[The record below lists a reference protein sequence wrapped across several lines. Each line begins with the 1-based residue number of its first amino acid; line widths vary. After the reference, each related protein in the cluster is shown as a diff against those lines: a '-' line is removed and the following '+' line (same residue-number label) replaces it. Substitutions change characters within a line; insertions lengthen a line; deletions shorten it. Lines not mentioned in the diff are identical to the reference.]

1 MTRDPPEPLRL
12 DYLIRARAIHP
23 MTGGTCRSV
32 GVRGAE
38 IVALSAD
45 PSGLD
50 DLAGGGTTAIDA
62 GDLTLLPAFADSHD
76 HLMEASRNTLLV
88 PVDKAQSMAEFTS
101 TVADAARDTAPGA
114 WILTSISWHESNLA
128 ENRLPTL
135 AELDAA
141 APDRPVLA
149 RRGGHLA
156 VVNSAALREAGIGPD
171 TPDPPGGK
179 IGRLADGSRDGTL
192 EGRAVY
198 QVAAFA
204 AGPDRAQLAAALGSG
219 SAAYAALGVGTIR
232 EAMVNLDE
240 LLAYQDAR
248 DRDLL
253 HVRVRPMIRVGA
265 ELTEDAAIALIGGL
279 GARSGFGDDW
289 LRIWGLKFVMDGGV
303 EGAALEQ
310 PYANDPGN
318 SGHLNW
324 TPAAMTHVC
333 AEAVR
338 RGWRIGTHA
347 VGDRAL
353 RTLLDVYEAV
363 AAEVGPIPPWTLVIE
378 HGMLNDA
385 AQRGRAVRGGFGV
398 TLQHPVLWN
407 MGGEMLVTWGPERTR
422 RVSPLDQWQAAGA
435 DLAVG
440 TDMVR
445 PFNPMI
451 NVWGM
456 VTRGTKSAGVQG
468 PEHAISVGTALEL
481 YTMGTARLNHE
492 QDRLG
497 SITPGKL
504 ADLVGYPADPLAAD
518 PAELTELTPA
528 FTMVG
533 GRPTY
538 DPDRR
543 LTRNQ

>member
-1 MTRDPPEPLRL
+1 MTREPAEPLRL
-12 DYLIRARAIHP
+12 DYLIRAGTIHS
-23 MTGGTCRSV
+23 MTGKTYRSV

-38 IVALSAD
+38 IVAVSAD
-45 PSGLD
+45 PDGLD
-50 DLAGGGTTAIDA
+50 DLAGGGTVVVDA
-62 GDLTLLPAFADSHD
+62 GDLTLLPAFADSHE

-88 PVDKAQSMAEFTS
+88 PVDKARSVAQFTGM
-101 TVADAARDTAPGA
+101 VADAARDAAPGE
-114 WILTSISWHESNLA
+114 WIVTSIGWHESNLA

-141 APDRPVLA
+141 APDHPVLA

-156 VVNSAALREAGIGPD
+156 VANSAALRAAGIGAD

-192 EGRAVY
+192 EGGAVY

-204 AGPDRAQLAAALGSG
+204 VGPDRAQLAAALGTG
-219 SAAYAALGVGTIR
+219 SAAYAALGVGTVR
-232 EAMVNLDE
+232 EAMIDLDE

-248 DRDLL
+248 DRNLL
-253 HVRVRPMIRVGA
+253 RVRVRPMIRVGS
-265 ELTEDAAIALIGGL
+265 ELTEDTAIALIDGL

-289 LRIWGLKFVMDGGV
+289 LRIWGLKLVLDGGV

-324 TPAAMTHVC
+324 DPAVMTRVC

-347 VGDRAL
+347 VGDRAV

-363 AAEVGPIPPWTLVIE
+363 AAEVGPVPPWTLVIE
-378 HGMLNDA
+378 HAMLSDA
-385 AQRGRAVRGGFGV
+385 ALRDRAARGGFGV
-398 TLQHPVLWN
+398 TVQHPVLWN
-407 MGGEMLVTWGPERTR
+407 MGSEMLATWGPERTR
-422 RVSPLDQWQAAGA
+422 QVSPLDQWLAAGA
-435 DLAVG
+435 DLAAG
-440 TDMVR
+440 SDIVR
-445 PFNPMI
+445 PFNPMA

-456 VTRGTKSAGVQG
+456 VTRGTKSAGIQG

-481 YTMGTARLNHE
+481 YTMGTARLDHE

-518 PAELTELTPA
+518 PDDLAELTPA
-528 FTMVG
+528 FTIVG
-533 GRPTY
+533 GRATH
-538 DPDRR
+538 DPDKR
-543 LTRNQ
+543 LTP